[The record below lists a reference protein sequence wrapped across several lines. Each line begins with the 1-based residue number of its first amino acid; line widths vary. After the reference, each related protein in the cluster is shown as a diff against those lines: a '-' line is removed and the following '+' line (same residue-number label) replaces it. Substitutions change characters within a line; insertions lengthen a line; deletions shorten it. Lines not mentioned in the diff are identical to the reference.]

1 MCRDVSPWWIYSVS
15 LIELP
20 IVLCFSVN
28 LFPYR
33 LFIGA
38 LYHEAFNGNH
48 QWCCHPN
55 PFRSLLYCPCQ
66 FDEAIVIMSL
76 CVCTSV
82 EVCVCLS
89 VLLSIITPLQ
99 VQGFSHSLHSV
110 VCLFMHVCVF
120 VSSAICTIA
129 NTALLSLNTW
139 SGLPWQEHSIM
150 LIFYEYSI
158 IQRARRKLLTLPSE
172 AFVKSWWVTTTL
184 IFGFRVSL
192 FKLLK

>member
-76 CVCTSV
+76 CVCASV

-110 VCLFMHVCVF
+110 VCLFMHVCVCMCAF
-120 VSSAICTIA
+120 LCPVPFAQLQTQHSS
-129 NTALLSLNTW
+129 LLIHGAAS
-139 SGLPWQEHSIM
+139 PD
-150 LIFYEYSI
+150 
-158 IQRARRKLLTLPSE
+158 
-172 AFVKSWWVTTTL
+172 KSTQ
-184 IFGFRVSL
+184 SC
-192 FKLLK
+192 